1 MGVMDQTLL
10 QISLITDK
18 QTTREKGECANICKC
33 IGNCIVAAAA
43 VAVFVVVVVA
53 IIITV
58 PTHNRSFRLAGLV
71 FHTGLIL
78 ILYCNVVS

>member
-1 MGVMDQTLL
+1 MGVVDQTLL

-18 QTTREKGECANICKC
+18 QTAREKGECANICKC
-33 IGNCIVAAAA
+33 IGNCIVA
-43 VAVFVVVVVA
+43 VVVVAA

-58 PTHNRSFRLAGLV
+58 PTHNRSLAGLL

-78 ILYCNVVS
+78 ILYCNVAS